1 VKLEQTRAALDIM
14 GKAFALSVDALRER
28 GFTGA
33 VRQVSED
40 TFDLLEPVTGVKKAC
55 ELTGKSRATVCRR
68 RNGTRS
74 GCRERRP
81 AAPNALSAGERG
93 ELLALPDS
101 PRFAGKAPRQV
112 RALLI
117 DEGTYLASVSTM
129 YRPLREAGQARER
142 RAQAAHPA
150 RTKPELIATG
160 PDQVWSWDITKLAA
174 PQRGV
179 YYHLYVMLD
188 IFSRCAVHSGVHA
201 TELGE
206 LAKDFMTEAVRL
218 NGGTAPLAIHADRG
232 TSMTSKPVPA
242 LPSDLAI
249 LKSHS
254 RPEASNDNPYSEA
267 QFKTLKYCPAFP
279 GTFGSR
285 QDARAFCGVFFT
297 YYNHE
302 HRHPGIGLHTPYP
315 VHTGTAAAI
324 QEQRQAVLNAAC
336 AANPRRFTRHPR
348 APKMPVPAWINKPV
362 TNSDITQ
369 HPPREAA

>member
-1 VKLEQTRAALDIM
+1 
-14 GKAFALSVDALRER
+14 
-28 GFTGA
+28 
-33 VRQVSED
+33 
-40 TFDLLEPVTGVKKAC
+40 VTGVKKAC
-55 ELTGKSRATVCRR
+55 ELTGKSRATVYRR

-81 AAPNALSAGERG
+81 AAPNALSAGERD
-93 ELLALPDS
+93 ELPAILDS
-101 PRFAGKAPRQV
+101 PRFQDKAPRQV
-112 RALLI
+112 WALLI
-117 DEGTYLASVSTM
+117 DEGVYLASISTM
-129 YRPLREAGQARER
+129 YRLLREAGQVRER

-150 RTKPELIATG
+150 RKKPELIATG
-160 PDQVWSWDITKLAA
+160 PNEVWSWDITKRAG
-174 PQRGV
+174 PWRGV
-179 YYHLYVMLD
+179 YYHLYVMID
-188 IFSRCAVHSGVHA
+188 IFSRCAVHFEVHA

-206 LAKDFMTEAVRL
+206 LAKDFMSEAVRL

-232 TSMTSKPVPA
+232 TSMTSKPVSA
-242 LPSDLAI
+242 LLSDLAI

-254 RPEASNDNPYSEA
+254 RPKVSNDNPYSEA

-279 GTFGSR
+279 GTFGSL

-302 HRHPGIGLHTPYP
+302 HRHSGIGLHTPYS
-315 VHTGTAAAI
+315 VHIGTAAAI
-324 QEQRQAVLNAAC
+324 QGKRQAVLNAAR

-348 APKMPVPAWINKPV
+348 APKMPVTAWINKPV